1 MPCVATSDQAIFCL
15 GEGFTSVPN
24 CTMIRTSRESDLQS
38 HLQPFLHRRSV
49 NLPAMYKDNTQVLLP
64 KISDDPSEDKDVFL
78 TAIKSVGFTSD
89 DILVHPRH
97 SFIDSSIIAS
107 TREHIPVEFITQQ
120 DFHRLAD
127 EMVLFSHDL
136 PQLDRAVGG
145 DCVSASLIFNS
156 VSHSLTQIYHSS
168 ESGSNST
175 PKGKNSKDGPSP
187 EQMLEAREKVESL
200 VSGLL
205 CSLMTVTT
213 FTNHIYVI

>member
-1 MPCVATSDQAIFCL
+1 MPCVATSDQAVFCL

-24 CTMIRTSRESDLQS
+24 CTMIRTSSESDLRS